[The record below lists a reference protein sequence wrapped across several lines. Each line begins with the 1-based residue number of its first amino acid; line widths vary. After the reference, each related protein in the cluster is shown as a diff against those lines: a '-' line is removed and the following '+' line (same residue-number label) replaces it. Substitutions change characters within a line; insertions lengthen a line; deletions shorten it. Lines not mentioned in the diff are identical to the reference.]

1 MDAFVRFPVDI
12 YYSDELTP
20 QDKIVFGHIL
30 NQQNMS
36 GGEPV
41 QQSLTKI
48 GKALNIPATTVRDS
62 VRKLGELGFIDVHR
76 GHAYSYSVREVVAQ
90 SRASVAQD
98 RARDAQSRA
107 SVAQSRASV
116 AQTYTLYKRNKRN
129 IRKEECHA
137 RAARASLLNISR
149 EDDDYSFLP
158 LIEDVK

>member
-1 MDAFVRFPVDI
+1 MDAFVRYPVEI
-12 YYSDELTP
+12 YYSDELSP

-41 QQSLTKI
+41 QQSVTKI

-76 GHAYSYSVREVVAQ
+76 GHAYSYSVRAVVAQ
-90 SRASVAQD
+90 SRAS
-98 RARDAQSRA
+98 DAQSRA

-116 AQTYTLYKRNKRN
+116 AQSYTLYKNKRI

-137 RAARASLLNISR
+137 RAARDSLLNISR

-158 LIEDVK
+158 LIEEVK

>member
-107 SVAQSRASV
+107 SVAQ
-116 AQTYTLYKRNKRN
+116 TYTLYKRNKRN

-137 RAARASLLNISR
+137 RAARDSLLNISR